1 MIPRHRA
8 KNTAYSVLL
17 AVTMFISPH
26 TAMADSI
33 KNMED
38 AHVACLKDSI
48 GDDATFNRC
57 AGEEIEQLEKLSR
70 VILKELI
77 SKYSTDEENKSALLH
92 VQKEQKAWEAY
103 EKMACNNLSDFLI
116 YGTSGRSIYFPGCR
130 SRVIKQRIQ
139 TLHEELCAGEWESPK
154 YCK

>member
-1 MIPRHRA
+1 MIPTHHA
-8 KNTAYSVLL
+8 KNTACSALL
-17 AVTMFISPH
+17 MVAMFILPH
-26 TAMADSI
+26 AVMADSI
-33 KNMED
+33 KNIED
-38 AHVACLKDSI
+38 AHAACLKNSI
-48 GDDATFNRC
+48 GDDATFSQC
-57 AGEEIEQLEKLSR
+57 AGEEIEQLEKLNR

-116 YGTSGRSIYFPGCR
+116 YGTAGRSIYFPGCR

-139 TLHEELCAGEWESPK
+139 TIHEELCAGGEESSK